1 MFEDITQFSFVVELE
16 KNWQVIRDEM
26 VAVRNQGFIDWPEK
40 SLLQVDAGWTTFGL
54 YAFGQKQKPNCL
66 LCPRT
71 TALVEA
77 IPGMTM
83 AGFSRLLPGTHI
95 KPHVGYDGYSR
106 YILRL
111 HLGLETNE
119 LCALRVGDETR
130 TLTDGSIIIFNDTVE
145 HEAWNRGTEARTI
158 LFLDFKNPRYKFRI
172 LNPILSIEFVEFV
185 KTVRWPEMSLRE
197 RLAFRFWQL
206 VNLTRKIPPAGD
218 SPQANK
224 KINGKYKNNNELTK

>member
-1 MFEDITQFSFVVELE
+1 MFEDITQFPFVVELE

-40 SLLQVDAGWTTFGL
+40 SLLQDGSGWTTFGL

-111 HLGLETNE
+111 HLGLETND

-130 TLTDGSIIIFNDTVE
+130 TLTDGSSIIFNDTLE
-145 HEAWNRGTEARTI
+145 EQTLIQDYKIAEISI
-158 LFLDFKNPRYKFRI
+158 LPTNLEMIPTSLLHIKYSDFQQSEIFL
-172 LNPILSIEFVEFV
+172 S
-185 KTVRWPEMSLRE
+185 
-197 RLAFRFWQL
+197 
-206 VNLTRKIPPAGD
+206 
-218 SPQANK
+218 
-224 KINGKYKNNNELTK
+224 